1 MRKWKRNISAVLAG
15 VMAVSMSGAVPYA
28 APKSVGGTEAS
39 EALRLWYDKPA
50 SEGQTILS
58 GGSFGT
64 TAEENQWQQFV
75 LPIGNSYIG
84 ATIYGEVGTEHLTF
98 NEKTLWEGG
107 PSEDRP
113 DYNGGN
119 DTSVDAS
126 GKTKADYF
134 REIQQLFLEG
144 RDEEASALCDKLLG
158 TGGQDM
164 DALGAYQAWGDIYF
178 DFGLDRA
185 KVENYMR
192 DLNLNTSVA
201 SVNFDYDGVNYNREY
216 FISYP
221 DNVMAIKFTAEG
233 EGLLDIGVTFP
244 TAKYDS
250 ALGSE
255 PRKED
260 TTVVDAEAGTLT
272 TNGEVTD
279 NQMKMCSQLKVVNT
293 GGELSADNENGKLIV
308 SGADSVIVYVAAQTD
323 YANDYP
329 AYRTGE
335 TTEEVAAQVADR
347 INKAVEKGY
356 DAIRADHVADYQN
369 IFQRMSLDLGQS
381 GTDKTTDL
389 LLAGYKDGS
398 NTEAE
403 NRLLEVMLFQYGR
416 YLTIASSREGTL
428 PSNLQGIWQN
438 RIGDSN
444 SVPWGSDYHLNV
456 NLQMNY
462 WPTYVTN
469 MAECAIPMID
479 YMESLREP
487 GRVTA
492 EVYAGV
498 VSDEE
503 NPENGFMA
511 HTQNT
516 PFGWTCP
523 GYGFNW
529 GWSPAAVPWMLQ
541 NVWEYYEY
549 TGDVEFMRENIYP
562 MMKEE
567 VTLYEQILVYDEE
580 SDRMV
585 SAPSYSPEQGPR
597 TIGNT
602 YEQTLIWQLYED
614 TITAAE
620 ILGVDADKVEQWKE
634 TQSMLK
640 PLQIGDDGQIKEWYE
655 ETTLGSMGGEM
666 NHRHMSHL
674 LGLYPG
680 DLITVDDEEAMDA
693 AIVSLEARGE
703 NGVGWGCA
711 HRACLW
717 ARTGDGNTA
726 YSMLQALFHNGIYPN
741 LWDAAPPFQIDGN
754 FGMTAAV
761 SEMLIQSNAGY
772 INILP
777 AMPDVWSS
785 GSAEGLVA
793 RGNFEIDMAWENGR
807 ATEVQILSNNG
818 GECVVQYDDI
828 SLANIL
834 DQDGNIVDVTV
845 LSQDRVSF
853 DTEAGESFRISMAQS
868 RKLDAPQNV
877 EAYRTGDTRV
887 EVAWEAVEGA
897 DSYNVYRQINDGK
910 FRLLAENLTETAYVD
925 ETADPVLGDVR
936 YMVAAVD
943 KEEDGSGAAVGEYS
957 DPAET
962 WDLQGLTII
971 DDSNSMIQYSGWSSW
986 SESKHYGGSIHFVEN
1001 STGKETITTKFYGTG
1016 IQLYTP
1022 KHSQMGYLDIYIDG
1036 ELAQADLSLYDT
1048 ESTAQNMV
1056 WETKGLENGIHT
1068 ITVVGNGKVN
1078 PDSGRTKVE
1087 FDYFRVLQDTVP
1099 VESVTVSSVTGATTI
1114 GRAGGTL
1121 QLQAEVLPEDAANSQ
1136 VTWSV
1141 SSGLAAIDANGLL
1154 TAGNE
1159 SGTVT
1164 VTATAADGSG
1174 ASGTMEVTIQVTEGD
1189 VTENSWL
1196 VDDRDENIVYSEGQ
1210 WKNYEEEKHLN
1221 GTIMYTDGLGADS
1234 GASIS
1239 YTFEGTG
1246 IDVIVAKTRY
1256 SADVQIAIDGQDMG
1270 TYSAY
1275 APGDGTPQQILYSN
1289 KELAAGEHTIT
1300 LTVIAVD
1307 GEERLND
1314 HLELDAFKV
1323 YQKIMTDETIV
1334 DDTDAGIQYSSGW
1347 AYWGDEKHINGSEHY
1362 AQTAGETIT
1371 YKFNGTG
1378 IDVIGMT
1385 THLASAI
1392 RVTVDDKEP
1401 VTVSTHQTSEI
1412 GTPQTVFYSDRELEN
1427 RPHTIVIEVL
1437 EEEGRCKIEFDAF
1450 RVYSPVTAPVDKVAL
1465 QTQLEDAAG
1474 RDGRL
1479 YTADSW
1485 AALQTAVADA
1495 AAVMNSAEADQNSV
1509 NQQAEALAAALAA
1522 LVPMEDTEAPA
1533 QVAGLKA
1540 VGVEETTLV
1549 LVWEESSDNIGLA
1562 GYTVTQDGTVVADK
1576 ISDCYFRVSNL
1587 SSDTEY
1593 KFQVTAWDLNGNQSA
1608 PAELAVRTLAEET
1621 IVQPVNIEPSEV
1633 TENSAV
1639 LTWDDQEGVTWQV
1652 FVNGVR
1658 KYVVTEPTVKLEGLE
1673 AGRSYAI
1680 RIIAADAAGTE
1691 SIPGVFTLT
1700 TAESET
1706 PEPPA
1711 DLTALNALI
1720 QEAAEYEE
1728 KLDQYTED
1736 TALTF
1741 RNALEAA
1748 RAVAGG
1754 ENPTESDIQN
1764 AYNALKEA
1772 IDGLVLTEDPDDPD
1786 PDNPNPDNPGGEDPD
1801 DPNPDNPGG
1810 EDPDDPN
1817 PDDPGQTTPTPTP
1830 GGTDGGNSGNGQNTQ
1845 NGNKPS
1851 GGSGSGGTTQRPGG
1865 AQTGDSA
1872 NTGLWAL
1879 TLGAAAA
1886 LLAGTV
1892 IYKKKRE

>member
-1 MRKWKRNISAVLAG
+1 MQNPETGNDTGST
-15 VMAVSMSGAVPYA
+15 
-28 APKSVGGTEAS
+28 GTTDD
-39 EALRLWYDKPA
+39 LRLWYDEPA

-58 GGSFGT
+58 GGAFGT

-98 NEKTLWEGG
+98 NEKSLWEGG

-119 DTSVDAS
+119 DTSVDAD

-144 RDEEASALCDKLLG
+144 KDEEASALCDKLLG

-178 DFGLDRA
+178 DFGLDRS
-185 KVENYMR
+185 KVENYVR

-221 DNVMAIKFTAEG
+221 DNVMAIQFTAEG
-233 EGLLDIGVTFP
+233 EGLLDIGITFP

-250 ALGSE
+250 ALGTE

-260 TTVVDAEAGTLT
+260 TTVVDPEAGTLT
-272 TNGEVTD
+272 TNGEIID

-293 GGELSADNENGKLIV
+293 GGELSADQENGELIV

-329 AYRTGE
+329 TYRTGE
-335 TTEEVAAQVADR
+335 TTEEVAAQVAER
-347 INKAVEKGY
+347 IDAAVEKGY
-356 DAIRADHVADYQN
+356 DALKADHMADYRN
-369 IFQRMSLDLGQS
+369 IFDRMTLDLGQS
-381 GTDKTTDL
+381 GTDKTTDQ

-428 PSNLQGIWQN
+428 PSNLQGLWRN

-462 WPTYVTN
+462 WPAYVTN
-469 MAECAIPMID
+469 MTECAIPMID

-549 TGDVEFMRENIYP
+549 TGDVDFMRENIYP

-567 VTLYEQILVYDEE
+567 VTLYEQILVYDAE

-585 SAPSYSPEQGPR
+585 SAPSYSPEHGPR

-620 ILGVDADKVEQWKE
+620 ILGVDADKVEEWKE
-634 TQSMLK
+634 TQSKLK

-717 ARTGDGNTA
+717 ARTGNGEKA
-726 YSMLQALFHNGIYPN
+726 YSMLQTLFHNGIYPN

-761 SEMLIQSNAGY
+761 AEMLIQSNAGY

-777 AMPDVWSS
+777 AMPEEWAF

-793 RGNFEIDMAWENGR
+793 RGNFEVDMAWENGS
-807 ATEVQILSNNG
+807 ATEVKILSNNG
-818 GECVVQYDDI
+818 GECIIQCDDI

-834 DQDGNIVDVTV
+834 DQDGNIVDVEV

-853 DTEAGESFRISMAQS
+853 DTEAGESFTISMVQG
-868 RKLDAPQNV
+868 RKLSAPKNV
-877 EAYRTGDTRV
+877 ESYRTADAS
-887 EVAWEAVEGA
+887 VAVSWEAVEGA
-897 DSYNVYRQINDGK
+897 ESYNVYRQINDGK
-910 FRLLAENLTETAYVD
+910 FRLLADGVTETGYVD
-925 ETADPVLGDVR
+925 ETADPVLGDVQ
-936 YMVAAVD
+936 YMVAAVSQ
-943 KEEDGSGAAVGEYS
+943 GTVGNYS
-957 DPAET
+957 DPST
-962 WDLQGLTII
+962 TYNLNGLTII
-971 DDSNSMIQYSGWSSW
+971 DDSNPMVQYSGWSSW

-1016 IQLYTP
+1016 IQIYTP
-1022 KHSQMGYLDIYIDG
+1022 KHNQMGYLDIYIDG
-1036 ELAQADLSLYDT
+1036 ELVQADLSLYDAS
-1048 ESTAQNMV
+1048 STAQNLVYEKTGM
-1056 WETKGLENGIHT
+1056 KNGLHT
-1068 ITVVGNGKVN
+1068 ITVVGNGKAN
-1078 PDSGRTKVE
+1078 PDSGRSKVE
-1087 FDYFRVLQDTVP
+1087 FDYFRVIQDTVQA
-1099 VESVTVSSVTGATTI
+1099 ESVEISSVTGATTI

-1121 QLQAEVLPEDAANSQ
+1121 QLQTAVLPENAANAQ
-1136 VTWSV
+1136 VNWSV
-1141 SSGLAAIDANGLL
+1141 SSDLATIDANGLL
-1154 TAGNE
+1154 TAGDKN
-1159 SGTVT
+1159 GTVT

-1174 ASGTMEVTIQVTEGD
+1174 ATDTMEITIQVPGGE
-1189 VTENSWL
+1189 VTEESWV
-1196 VDDRDENIVYSEGQ
+1196 VDDRDEGIAYSSGQ
-1210 WKNYEEEKHLN
+1210 WKNWEDTKHLE
-1221 GTIMYTDGLGADS
+1221 GTIMYTDTA
-1234 GASIS
+1234 GASVS

-1246 IDVIVAKTRY
+1246 IEVIVPKTHL
-1256 SADVQIAIDGQDMG
+1256 SAQVQVTIDEEDVGIYD
-1270 TYSAY
+1270 AY
-1275 APGDGTPQQILYSN
+1275 AEYPGETQQVLYSN
-1289 KELAAGEHTIT
+1289 KQLGDGTHTIT
-1300 LTVIAVD
+1300 LTVVQNGD
-1307 GEERLND
+1307 NT
-1314 HLELDAFKV
+1314 HLELDAFRV
-1323 YQKIMTDETIV
+1323 YQKIMTGETMV
-1334 DDTDAGIQYSSGW
+1334 DDSDPGIQYSAGW
-1347 AYWGDEKHINGSEHY
+1347 STWPDEKHYNGGEHY
-1362 AQTAGETIT
+1362 TQAADETIT
-1371 YKFNGTG
+1371 YEFNGTG
-1378 IDVIGMT
+1378 IEVIGMT
-1385 THLASAI
+1385 THLASKLE
-1392 RVTVDDKEP
+1392 VTIDGAVVGE
-1401 VTVSTHQTSEI
+1401 VSTYQTSEI
-1412 GTPQTVFYSDRELEN
+1412 GTPQTVFYSNKELEN
-1427 RPHTIVIEVL
+1427 GPHIIELKVL
-1437 EEEGRCKIEFDAF
+1437 ADENRCKIEFDAF
-1450 RVYSPVTAPVDKVAL
+1450 RVFAPADAPVDKAAL
-1465 QTQLEDAAG
+1465 QTQLEAAAAC
-1474 RDGRL
+1474 DSRL
-1479 YTADSW
+1479 YSEDSW
-1485 AALQTAVADA
+1485 AAFETALTSA
-1495 AAVMNSAEADQNSV
+1495 AAVMNDAEADQTTV
-1509 NQQAEALAAALAA
+1509 DQQAEALAAAIAGLIP
-1522 LVPMEDTEAPA
+1522 VEDTEAPA
-1533 QVAGLKA
+1533 QVTGLKA
-1540 VGVEETTLV
+1540 VGVEENTLV
-1549 LVWEESSDNIGLA
+1549 LTWEESTDNIGLA
-1562 GYTVTQDGTVVADK
+1562 GYTVTQDGTVIAEK
-1576 ISDCYFRVSNL
+1576 ISDLYFRVSGLEN
-1587 SSDTEY
+1587 DTEY
-1593 KFQVTAWDLNGNQSA
+1593 KFQVTAYDINGNASEA
-1608 PAELAVRTLAEET
+1608 AELAVRTLAEEN
-1621 IVQPVNIEPSEV
+1621 VKQPINIQASDV

-1639 LTWDDQEGVTWQV
+1639 LTWEGQEGVSYQV

-1658 KYVVTEPTVKLEGLE
+1658 KYVVQEPTVTLEGLE
-1673 AGRSYAI
+1673 TGKSYAI
-1680 RIIAADAAGTE
+1680 RIIAADAAGEE
-1691 SIPGVFTLT
+1691 SIPGVYTLT
-1700 TAESET
+1700 TAEAGT
-1706 PEPPA
+1706 PEEPA

-1720 QEAAEYEE
+1720 QEAAEYED
-1728 KLDQYTED
+1728 KLDQYTEE

-1748 RAVAGG
+1748 RAVAAG

-1764 AYNALKEA
+1764 AWNALKEA
-1772 IDGLVLTEDPDDPD
+1772 IDGLVPAD
-1786 PDNPNPDNPGGEDPD
+1786 PDNPGGEDPA
-1801 DPNPDNPGG
+1801 DPGTDNPGT
-1810 EDPDDPN
+1810 DDPV
-1817 PDDPGQTTPTPTP
+1817 DPGRTTPTPTP
-1830 GGTDGGNSGNGQNTQ
+1830 GGSDNGNSGTNNSGNGQNTQ

-1851 GGSGSGGTTQRPGG
+1851 GGSGSGGTTQKPDG
-1865 AQTGDSA
+1865 AQTGDPA
-1872 NTGLWAL
+1872 NIGLWAL

-1892 IYKKKRE
+1892 IYKKKRG